1 MATFKDAVLTKKGLA
16 LLAKAQAGQ
25 TDIHFTKA
33 ASGSGSYGPDEKL
46 SEKEGLKEPRQETT
60 FERITVINDV
70 VVLIRFLISSEQ
82 ESGNLQEGYYV
93 KEVGIF
99 AEDPNEGEIL
109 YAIATAVEDQWD
121 YMPPYNSLMPAYITM
136 EFYTEVCNAEN
147 VTIVCSG
154 TFITAEEVEAE
165 LEKIRADAE
174 AAHDAIKG
182 MIPKKVS
189 QLTNDSGYKTT
200 DNDTWRANTKTQ
212 DGYVTKGSGNP
223 DKVWG
228 TDADG
233 NPGWVTPKRGDTL
246 PEGLRNGYVQT
257 GRTGTIGEGA
267 TAEGARNE
275 ASGAQSVASGILC
288 KATGDQTR
296 AGGYKSEATGITSF
310 AWGNYAGA
318 SGTAS
323 ISMGNSCRSSGYAS
337 FAEGVGTGAT
347 GGCSHAGGSHTTAE
361 NVGSV
366 AFGSRNKPM
375 ETTSNPS
382 TTTGFGASIKGDVFV
397 LGNGHQIPGSPEYLT
412 SNAFRVTYGGTVYGL
427 SAFNSS
433 GADYAEF
440 IKPWADGNPDNEDRV
455 GYLVTVRD
463 GLLYKADEGDYIAGI
478 TSGNPS
484 VVGNADEDY
493 YWRYERDEFDR
504 IVWMDVPEMAPV
516 LDGEGSPVI
525 GEDGLPVMAPTGR
538 MIENGAMKLMEDYD
552 PSRQK
557 DYVERK
563 DRPEWDYVGM
573 VGVLAVRDD
582 GTCIPG
588 RFCRC
593 GGGGIVTLATERGFD
608 TYMVIERVTDNVVK
622 VIVR

>member
-60 FERITVINDV
+60 FERITVINDI

-121 YMPPYNSLMPAYITM
+121 YMPPYNGLMPAYITM

-165 LEKIRADAE
+165 LEKNRAEAE
-174 AAHDAIKG
+174 AAQAAIKA
-182 MIPKKVS
+182 MRPKKVS

-246 PEGLRNGYVQT
+246 PEGLKSGYV
-257 GRTGTIGEGA
+257 RTGQDKNATVGRA
-267 TAEGARNE
+267 STAEGSLTVP
-275 ASGAQSVASGILC
+275 SGDYSHAEGIYS
-288 KATGDQTR
+288 KATGDYSHTEGRQTT
-296 AGGYKSEATGITSF
+296 AGGEGSH
-310 AWGNYAGA
+310 
-318 SGTAS
+318 
-323 ISMGNSCRSSGYAS
+323 
-337 FAEGVGTGAT
+337 AEGGTTQAT
-347 GGCSHAGGSHTTAE
+347 GGYSHAEGSATTAGGEGSHAE
-361 NVGSV
+361 GGRTQATDAYAHSQGYWTRAANIASDASGKC
-366 AFGSRNKPM
+366 NKAM
-375 ETTSNPS
+375 G
-382 TTTGFGASIKGDVFV
+382 TGGALNNKLGDAYVI
-397 LGNGHQIPGSPEYLT
+397 GNGCSSSASSPPNEL
-412 SNAFRVTYGGTVYGL
+412 SNAFRVTYAGEVYGL

-455 GYLVTVRD
+455 GYLVTVKD
-463 GLLYKADEGDYIAGI
+463 GGLYKADEGDYIAGI

-504 IVWMDVPEMAPV
+504 IVWVDVPELAPV
-516 LDGEGSPVI
+516 LDGDGSPVI
-525 GEDGLPVMAPTGR
+525 SEDGLPVMTPTGR
-538 MIENGAMKLMEDYD
+538 MIEKGTMKLAGGYD
-552 PSRQK
+552 LARQK

-593 GGGGIVTLATERGFD
+593 GGGGIATLATERGFD

>member
-60 FERITVINDV
+60 FERITVINDI

-154 TFITAEEVEAE
+154 TFMTVE
-165 LEKIRADAE
+165 DAE
-174 AAHDAIKG
+174 KRFEELKKLVEGASIDDKELVFEQAGTRENIASGEKLGTILGKIKRFFTDL
-182 MIPKKVS
+182 KKVAFTGS
-189 QLTNDSGYKTT
+189 YNDLINKPSIP
-200 DNDTWRANTKTQ
+200 AA
-212 DGYVTKGSGNP
+212 V
-223 DKVWG
+223 
-228 TDADG
+228 
-233 NPGWVTPKRGDTL
+233 
-246 PEGLRNGYVQT
+246 PEGLRSGYV
-257 GRTGTIGEGA
+257 RTGQKSGTQIGDDA
-267 TAEGARNE
+267 TAEGYSNE
-275 ASGAQSVASGILC
+275 ASGRSAHAGGEYCS
-288 KATGDQTR
+288 ATGQTSF
-296 AGGYKSEATGITSF
+296 AGGSNCTASAICAF
-310 AWGNYAGA
+310 AWGNMCDAAGMGAVSIGNADDA
-318 SGTAS
+318 SGHV
-323 ISMGNSCRSSGYAS
+323 SM
-337 FAEGVGTGAT
+337 AT
-347 GGCSHAGGSHTTAE
+347 GGETRATGSYSFTAGYETTAE
-361 NVGSV
+361 NV
-366 AFGSRNKPM
+366 
-375 ETTSNPS
+375 
-382 TTTGFGASIKGDVFV
+382 TGFAIGHNNRAMDADDPSSHSPNNKGDAFV
-397 LGNGHQIPGSPEYLT
+397 IGNGIHIGSSIT
-412 SNAFRVTYGGTVYGL
+412 RSNAFRATFAGAAYGL

-455 GYLVTVRD
+455 GYLVTVKD
-463 GLLYKADEGDYIAGI
+463 GGLYKADEGDYIAGI

-516 LDGEGSPVI
+516 LDGEGNPVI

-593 GGGGIVTLATERGFD
+593 GGGGIATLATERGFD
-608 TYMVIERVTDNVVK
+608 TYMVIERVTDDVVK

>member
-46 SEKEGLKEPRQETT
+46 SEREGLKEPRQETT
-60 FERITVINDV
+60 FEKITVINDI
-70 VVLIRFLISSEQ
+70 VVLIRFLIANEQ
-82 ESGNLQEGYYV
+82 ASGNLQEGYYM

-121 YMPPYNSLMPAYITM
+121 YMPPYNGLMPAYITM
-136 EFYTEVCNAEN
+136 EFYTEVCNAAN

-154 TFITAEEVEAE
+154 TFMTVE
-165 LEKIRADAE
+165 DAE
-174 AAHDAIKG
+174 KRFEELKKMIEGASIDDKELIFEQAGTRENIASGEKLGTILGKIKKFFADL
-182 MIPKKVS
+182 KKVAFTGS
-189 QLTNDSGYKTT
+189 YNDLTNKPSIP
-200 DNDTWRANTKTQ
+200 AA
-212 DGYVTKGSGNP
+212 V
-223 DKVWG
+223 
-228 TDADG
+228 
-233 NPGWVTPKRGDTL
+233 
-246 PEGLRNGYVQT
+246 PEGLRSGYV
-257 GRTGTIGEGA
+257 RTGQKSGTQIDECA
-267 TAEGARNE
+267 TAEGYSNE
-275 ASGAQSVASGILC
+275 ASGRSAHAGGEYCS
-288 KATGDQTR
+288 ATGQTSFV
-296 AGGYKSEATGITSF
+296 GGSNSTASAICAF
-310 AWGNYAGA
+310 AWGNMCGAAADGAIAMSNGSTASGVSAVAIGCSTQATGRYSYAG
-318 SGTAS
+318 
-323 ISMGNSCRSSGYAS
+323 GYR
-337 FAEGVGTGAT
+337 
-347 GGCSHAGGSHTTAE
+347 TTAE
-361 NVGSV
+361 NPCGH
-366 AFGSRNKPM
+366 AEGHHNKPM
-375 ETTSNPS
+375 GTSPN
-382 TTTGFGASIKGDVFV
+382 ASEGTKIGDAFV
-397 LGNGHQIPGSPEYLT
+397 IGNGSHNDL
-412 SNAFRVTYGGTVYGL
+412 SNAFRVTFAGAVYGL

-440 IKPWADGNPDNEDRV
+440 IRPWADGNPDNEDRV

-463 GLLYKADEGDYIAGI
+463 GLLYKADGRDYIAGI

-504 IVWMDVPEMAPV
+504 IIWVDMPELAPV

-538 MIENGAMKLMEDYD
+538 MIEKGTMKLAEDYD
-552 PSRQK
+552 PSKQK

-582 GTCIPG
+582 GTCVPG
-588 RFCRC
+588 RSCRC
-593 GGGGIVTLATERGFD
+593 GGGGIATLADERGFD